1 MAIDQLYEQNSKV
14 IKGINGAKFM
24 INIQDE
30 SGSLGLEWFRKVEQ
44 RNANSEE
51 WKDHHKC
58 SEPFQIEFAETFK
71 NENFKWE
78 FQMYPS
84 QTWVDSS
91 LWCWLITS

>member
-44 RNANSEE
+44 RNTNSEE
-51 WKDHHKC
+51 
-58 SEPFQIEFAETFK
+58 
-71 NENFKWE
+71 
-78 FQMYPS
+78 
-84 QTWVDSS
+84 
-91 LWCWLITS
+91 